1 MSLARY
7 QDRYMEQRSA
17 TRHETRMFVKIR
29 NGVYV
34 RGAMVIDISTEG
46 IGVDMN
52 DVRDMKNGDR
62 VEVHS
67 EKLGYLGGQIRWVR
81 GNRIGILFDM
91 TSNNRA
97 KIQSFFRYF
106 S

>member
-1 MSLARY
+1 MSLLRY
-7 QDRYMEQRSA
+7 PQRHMDQRSNR
-17 TRHETRMFVKIR
+17 RHETSMFVKIR
-29 NGVYV
+29 NGVYE
-34 RGAMVIDISTEG
+34 RGAMVVDISGEG

-52 DVRDMKNGDR
+52 DVRDMNNGDR

-81 GNRIGILFDM
+81 GHRLGIHFDM
-91 TSNNRA
+91 TSNNAA
-97 KIQSFFRYF
+97 KIAAFFKYY